1 MTWEERVSQ
10 PRNTARRMASAT
22 AIAAIGLAVALGTS
36 GCGAG
41 QVSQTANQ
49 LPAVNGASATLGS
62 MKLRDVQIIYPA
74 EKADEVFGDGGP
86 FEVSFV
92 IANESPIDNDKLLSI
107 TPEKGKVSIE
117 GNTEIIAGKALRAG
131 SPAGLLEPSTVET
144 VDGEERA
151 TATLTDAGD
160 TVASGL
166 TTKLVFRFEKAGEVT
181 VQTPVDSGT
190 YMVRQDTPR
199 QAEPPA
205 YEQGH

>member
-131 SPAGLLEPSTVET
+131 SPAEPSAVP
-144 VDGEERA
+144 DA
-151 TATLTDAGD
+151 TRCSSDAPQRSTRHPRTCHRSTPGAAPAT
-160 TVASGL
+160 
-166 TTKLVFRFEKAGEVT
+166 E
-181 VQTPVDSGT
+181 
-190 YMVRQDTPR
+190 
-199 QAEPPA
+199 
-205 YEQGH
+205 